1 MRIGWEPIAW
11 KYLVTAWQDY
21 LGKEIWGDLRAVFEA
36 LPDFLRILTMGM
48 EKKDQI
54 YSSWIKVLLMNVS
67 QECSHVIS
75 LDFGCSYMIT
85 VIILCKL
92 ALHFLTSLYFI
103 KCRGLSSLL
112 KPCETF
118 YFYLQHYMELSLYPH
133 CLSEITHNIE
143 PLSTEHIVTP
153 E

>member
-1 MRIGWEPIAW
+1 MRANCMEVFGYGMTGLSRKGNLRGSKGCFRSSPG
-11 KYLVTAWQDY
+11 LPQNTDN
-21 LGKEIWGDLRAVFEA
+21 GDGE
-36 LPDFLRILTMGM
+36 
-48 EKKDQI
+48 KDQI

-118 YFYLQHYMELSLYPH
+118 YFYLQHYMELFH
-133 CLSEITHNIE
+133 FTHTV
-143 PLSTEHIVTP
+143 SQR
-153 E
+153 